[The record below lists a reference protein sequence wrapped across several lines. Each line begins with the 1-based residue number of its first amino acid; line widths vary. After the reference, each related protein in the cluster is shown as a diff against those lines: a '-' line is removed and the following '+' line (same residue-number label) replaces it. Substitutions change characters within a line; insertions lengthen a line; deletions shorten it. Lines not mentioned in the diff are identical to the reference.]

1 MEDCIMHL
9 TAGSANRA
17 YVTEDEDEEVH
28 VQGSL
33 NWNFCFCSINDLLC
47 GLYKIIIASNS

>member
-1 MEDCIMHL
+1 MHL

-17 YVTEDEDEEVH
+17 YVAEDEDEEVH

>member
-1 MEDCIMHL
+1 MHL

-17 YVTEDEDEEVH
+17 YDAEDEDEEVH

-33 NWNFCFCSINDLLC
+33 SWNFCFCTIADLLC
-47 GLYKIIIASNS
+47 GLYKIIASNS